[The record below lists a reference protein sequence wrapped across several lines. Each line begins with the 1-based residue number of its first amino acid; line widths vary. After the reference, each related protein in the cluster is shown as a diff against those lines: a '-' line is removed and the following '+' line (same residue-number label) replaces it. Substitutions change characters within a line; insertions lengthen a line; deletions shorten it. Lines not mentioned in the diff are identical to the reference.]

1 MYHRRIYNHVFFY
14 TFECICAYVYS
25 CVCQFI
31 IISWKI
37 NARIKHSRRISIRIG
52 GDASVVFIDG
62 VGGSND
68 DDDGGG
74 SGGDYA
80 RRWVEAFDGW
90 THAFEPSRCMHPNA
104 TNPIS
109 PKTRIPKNTQWI
121 AHIALSI
128 EYLFIYL
135 FIHYILY
142 ECMYLPQNPIK
153 FQDKINDVKNN

>member
-1 MYHRRIYNHVFFY
+1 M
-14 TFECICAYVYS
+14 YS

-52 GDASVVFIDG
+52 EDASVVFIDGVG

-80 RRWVEAFDGW
+80 RR
-90 THAFEPSRCMHPNA
+90 
-104 TNPIS
+104 
-109 PKTRIPKNTQWI
+109 
-121 AHIALSI
+121 
-128 EYLFIYL
+128 
-135 FIHYILY
+135 
-142 ECMYLPQNPIK
+142 
-153 FQDKINDVKNN
+153 